1 MSEFIYYSYI
11 LLICPLSFTQLDVQ
25 SKLNLRRS
33 TAHHA
38 PFFSTVFATTTTTTT
53 DIIICPWCGGRRRRR
68 GYHQS
73 NTYVNQQRTNE

>member
-38 PFFSTVFATTTTTTT
+38 PFFSAVFATTT
-53 DIIICPWCGGRRRRR
+53 DIIICPWCRRRRGR

-73 NTYVNQQRTNE
+73 NTYGNQQQRTNE

>member
-25 SKLNLRRS
+25 DQSLTCAAAQLIMPPS
-33 TAHHA
+33 
-38 PFFSTVFATTTTTTT
+38 FSAVFATTT
-53 DIIICPWCGGRRRRR
+53 DIIICPWCRRRRGR

-73 NTYVNQQRTNE
+73 NTYGNQQQRTNE

>member
-25 SKLNLRRS
+25 DQSLTCAAAQLIMP
-33 TAHHA
+33 
-38 PFFSTVFATTTTTTT
+38 PFFSAVFATTT
-53 DIIICPWCGGRRRRR
+53 DIIICPWCGRRRRRR